1 MDDELVCVLC
11 KGAQDEASNI
21 TQQKLV
27 VNNKCG
33 HRFHQACAEKELLR
47 RKTFPCPACQV
58 QVRRAGLTEKT
69 LDELEVA
76 RDITVRKRITKIFNR
91 SEEDFGGDLGAYNDY
106 LETMEDVIYGL
117 CSGDKGEADRAQA
130 TVREYE
136 DRHRG
141 EITKNAARKVDREKV
156 VEEQLAALR
165 QQQESRKHYNQL
177 EEARK
182 QQHARKLKLE
192 AQEVALGE
200 RDHVTATMG
209 DGLFLDSLTGEGLD
223 GAGGEPGANGNAPA
237 AVPAGMRQ
245 MLNIPAPLPQ
255 PQSNQDTRRR
265 FASMSVTERRP
276 RVQKAAAAP
285 DRALGAKR
293 NWVEMLGSL
302 FY

>member
-1 MDDELVCVLC
+1 MDDELVCALC
-11 KGAQDEASNI
+11 KGSQDAASNI
-21 TQQKLV
+21 TQQKLLV
-27 VNNKCG
+27 NNNNKCG
-33 HRFHQACAEKELLR
+33 HRFHQACVEKELLR
-47 RKTFPCPACQV
+47 RKTFPCPTCQV

-91 SEEDFGGDLGAYNDY
+91 AEEDFNGDLRAYNDY
-106 LETMEDVIYGL
+106 LETMEDIIYGL
-117 CSGDKGEADRAQA
+117 CSGDKKEAEQAQA
-130 TVREYE
+130 RVREYE
-136 DRHRG
+136 NGHRG
-141 EITKNAARKVDREKV
+141 EITKNAAKKVDREKL

-182 QQHARKLKLE
+182 LQHARKLKLE

-200 RDHVTATMG
+200 RDRVTATMG
-209 DGLFLDSLTGEGLD
+209 DALFLDTAGEGL
-223 GAGGEPGANGNAPA
+223 GGEGDAGAAGVKA
-237 AVPAGMRQ
+237 ALPPGMRQ

-255 PQSNQDTRRR
+255 RMSNQDTRRR
-265 FASMSVTERRP
+265 FASMPVTERRP
-276 RVQKAAAAP
+276 RMQKAAAAP

-302 FY
+302 F

>member
-1 MDDELVCVLC
+1 
-11 KGAQDEASNI
+11 
-21 TQQKLV
+21 
-27 VNNKCG
+27 
-33 HRFHQACAEKELLR
+33 
-47 RKTFPCPACQV
+47 
-58 QVRRAGLTEKT
+58 
-69 LDELEVA
+69 
-76 RDITVRKRITKIFNR
+76 
-91 SEEDFGGDLGAYNDY
+91 
-106 LETMEDVIYGL
+106 
-117 CSGDKGEADRAQA
+117 
-130 TVREYE
+130 
-136 DRHRG
+136 RHRG

-209 DGLFLDSLTGEGLD
+209 DALFLDSLTGEGLD

-276 RVQKAAAAP
+276 RMQKAAAAP

-293 NWVEMLGSL
+293 NWAEMLGSL
-302 FY
+302 F